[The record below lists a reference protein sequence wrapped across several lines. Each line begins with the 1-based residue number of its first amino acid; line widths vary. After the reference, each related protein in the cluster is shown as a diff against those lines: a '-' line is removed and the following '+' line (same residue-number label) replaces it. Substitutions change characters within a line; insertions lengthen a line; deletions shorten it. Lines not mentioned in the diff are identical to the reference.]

1 MITGVIYYQMKF
13 LKKGTM
19 SNKNSYFNLEERVQ
33 LSQIMITIKMSIKT
47 VKWINKSNYNQ
58 QIKISDRNFCLQQE
72 FKY

>member
-1 MITGVIYYQMKF
+1 
-13 LKKGTM
+13 M

>member
-1 MITGVIYYQMKF
+1 MKF